1 MNNINS
7 AELIRRM
14 QQRAAARAAAA
25 TVDVSVSVG
34 NKPKKAQ
41 DASLNQSSGW
51 RRVVDAYAE
60 KTAERAALE
69 RCAKCHF
76 AKQGNGWCYWQD
88 TEGKTE
94 WVRHWIKTSTCHTA
108 PVRPGS
114 EYMTWAQRDELALCA
129 AEHRAA
135 AGRANIGPTKFDRK
149 AAAVAEKAL
158 DQEAVRTLAL
168 EFWAKNQAALEAA
181 GWSEDSCVDM
191 MCRAGIE
198 IRAAKVEG
206 EYIVFN
212 KWTRAK
218 AVWVK

>member
-1 MNNINS
+1 MVSNAHFTHWGLKMNS

-14 QQRAAARAAAA
+14 QQRAAARAASAA
-25 TVDVSVSVG
+25 AA
-34 NKPKKAQ
+34 NKPENAQ
-41 DASLNQSSGW
+41 NATANQSSGW

-60 KTAERAALE
+60 KKAERAALE

-76 AKQGNGWCYWQD
+76 AKQDGWCYWQD

-94 WVRHWIKTSTCHTA
+94 WVHHWIKTSACHTTA

-114 EYMTWAQRDELALCA
+114 EYMTFAQRDELARRS
-129 AEHRAA
+129 AER
-135 AGRANIGPTKFDRK
+135 GGNGPTKFDRK
-149 AAAVAEKAL
+149 VAAAAKKVLDRKA
-158 DQEAVRTLAL
+158 ARMLAL

-181 GWSEDSCVDM
+181 GWSEDSCVDL
-191 MCRAGIE
+191 MCRDGVELETVE
-198 IRAAKVEG
+198 IKG

-218 AVWVK
+218 ARQE